1 MLPSRS
7 RLQSWNPDSLAA
19 AGSTVRTGGESVY
32 KAVRDLDDECDR
44 LPEARTWAGQAHD
57 AATKMFDRATR
68 QASPIQTSAEAMA
81 AALEKGSGSIGAAR
95 RALLHKADEVDE
107 GELHVTDDWVVLIKP
122 AQMSAEKA
130 ASLQK
135 QAEAEQAEI
144 NRLLLA
150 VGDADDET
158 AAAVQAAAKDIG
170 FEPPDRNSP
179 FYGMKPGEVPPG
191 DEVPNPRFPMGRVQ
205 QAMTR
210 QQDMATTVRDSREYT
225 DSDGQHHKT
234 LTMMDGSRHE
244 ILEWG
249 TYDPS
254 VDDTY
259 YDKNGKMISDTFS
272 QQQYNGVKLTEI
284 TFGDGTTVT
293 MTCTP
298 DGTCSGGVTTA
309 DGRHGVLPEEF
320 FTHPALT
327 TVGGGLTGLEKQ
339 AVSGRG
345 IPMLTPGSVE
355 NVGKAAKFTGPA
367 LGVATALYD
376 TVTASTLQDA
386 CVAAISGT
394 AGVAGGEATGVLA
407 GAAAAPLSEVF
418 PAAVPLAA
426 AGGNM
431 LGGWTFGYVGG
442 IIGNIVCRP

>member
-1 MLPSRS
+1 MR
-7 RLQSWNPDSLAA
+7 A
-19 AGSTVRTGGESVY
+19 GGESVY

-57 AATKMFDRATR
+57 AATKMFDRATH

-95 RALLHKADEVDE
+95 RALLNKADEVDQ

-122 AQMSAEKA
+122 AQMSVEHAAE
-130 ASLQK
+130 LQK

-191 DEVPNPRFPMGRVQ
+191 DEVPNPRFPIGRVQ

-225 DSDGQHHKT
+225 DSDGHPHKT

-244 ILEWG
+244 ISEWG
-249 TYDPS
+249 THDPT
-254 VDDTY
+254 VDDIY
-259 YDKNGKMISDTFS
+259 YDKNGKMISDTLS
-272 QQQYNGVKLTEI
+272 QQQYNGVKMTSI
-284 TFGDGTTVT
+284 NFGDGTNLT

-298 DGTCSGGVTTA
+298 DGKCTGGVTTP

-339 AVSGRG
+339 AASGRG

-355 NVGKAAKFTGPA
+355 NVGKAAKFSGPA

-386 CVAAISGT
+386 CVAAISGA
-394 AGVAGGEATGVLA
+394 AGVAGGEATGTLFGALA
-407 GAAAAPLSEVF
+407 SEF
-418 PAAVPLAA
+418 PAAVPFAA
-426 AGGNM
+426 MGGNIAGG
-431 LGGWTFGYVGG
+431 WAFGYVGG